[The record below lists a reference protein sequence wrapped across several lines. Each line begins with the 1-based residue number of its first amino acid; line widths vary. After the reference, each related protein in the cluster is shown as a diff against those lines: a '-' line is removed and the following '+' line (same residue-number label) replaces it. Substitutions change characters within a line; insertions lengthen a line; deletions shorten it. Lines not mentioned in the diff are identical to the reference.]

1 MILLER
7 NLEKI
12 SENVPKKVKNYRP
25 TDGIFP
31 SYTVT
36 EDWEKE
42 KKGGQKKQ
50 MADTEEWSL
59 DSEFTI

>member
-1 MILLER
+1 MCQ
-7 NLEKI
+7 
-12 SENVPKKVKNYRP
+12 KKVKNYRP